1 MSTANADVLPAQ
13 GNGDLTV
20 DENGYYQPKDM
31 WMEICGIYDLYQLC
45 INLLGDVKGK
55 RLLDCGCGS
64 GNTAIMFA
72 KRGAEVAGFDTD
84 EDELGKARELAGVN
98 GVEID
103 LRATSFESTG
113 HEDESFDIAFGAF
126 IIHHVDIEKA
136 MQEANRILKPGGR
149 AVFIENSARN
159 SLLMFARRN
168 IVGSYGVPKYGDD
181 EEEHPLTL
189 EDLETARREF
199 PGTMTVHHTDF
210 LCFRLIDL
218 YVFQKRSRLM
228 TSLLGGL
235 DKLSMTLWPGIKRY
249 SYFQVLQFDKPLAS
263 PADSTAN

>member
-1 MSTANADVLPAQ
+1 MSTGNADVLP
-13 GNGDLTV
+13 GRENRDLTV

-31 WMEICGIYDLYQLC
+31 WMDICGIYDLYQFC

-84 EDELGKARELAGVN
+84 EGELAIAKELAKAN
-98 GVEID
+98 GVDID
-103 LRATSFESTG
+103 FRATSFESTG
-113 HEDESFDIAFGAF
+113 HEDASFDIAFGAF

-189 EDLETARREF
+189 EDLDTARRHF
-199 PGTMTVHHTDF
+199 PGEMKVHHTDF
-210 LCFRLIDL
+210 LFFRLVDL
-218 YVFQKRSRLM
+218 YVFQKRSKLM
-228 TSLLGGL
+228 TRLLSGL
-235 DKLSMTLWPGIKRY
+235 DKLSMTLWPGVKRY
-249 SYFQVLQFDKPLAS
+249 SYFQVLQFDKPLVP
-263 PADSTAN
+263 PAESGAN